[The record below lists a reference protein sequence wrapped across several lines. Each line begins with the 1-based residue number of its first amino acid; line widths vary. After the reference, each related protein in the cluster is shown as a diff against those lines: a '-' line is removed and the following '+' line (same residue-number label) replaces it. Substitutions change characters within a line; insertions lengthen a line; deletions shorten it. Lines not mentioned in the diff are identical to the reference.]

1 MAIYEYVCESCK
13 NEFDL
18 MRPMK
23 EADQPAAC
31 DTCGSRK
38 TKRKLSLFNAQSG
51 GKASRAQA
59 RRPARDARAGRA
71 AAAVIEST
79 KSTKKT

>member
-23 EADQPAAC
+23 EADEPAAC
-31 DTCGSRK
+31 GTCGSRK

-51 GKASRAQA
+51 GKSVAGTSASSCSGC
-59 RRPARDARAGRA
+59 AGG
-71 AAAVIEST
+71 SCG
-79 KSTKKT
+79 SCGH

>member
-23 EADQPAAC
+23 EADEPAAC
-31 DTCGSRK
+31 QTCGSRK

-51 GKASRAQA
+51 GKSV
-59 RRPARDARAGRA
+59 AGTSA
-71 AAAVIEST
+71 PSCSGCAGGSCG
-79 KSTKKT
+79 SCGH